1 VSASRLAASSEEQRL
16 RASFGRL
23 QHTAHELLQSADD
36 VERAAVRSYAD
47 AERNCA
53 QHQHRAEQLAL
64 AQAAQAHEEISE
76 VLINR
81 AQRLASGL
89 AGAAWSD
96 PRWLSGEWLGS
107 GDSSYL
113 RLGSCTVPGLPA
125 DLSDQEDLPALV
137 PLLDLGSLTLW
148 ESAEQHWTSP
158 VLHSL
163 VLRVLAGTSAMGV
176 EISVFDPKLTGVMSP
191 LGRLRT
197 GAQGGQASGYGGQM
211 LGEPLTSTD
220 ELLEWLRQARG
231 AALRVAELTGLHGAA
246 NLGQLRGHIGDGC
259 EPYRLLIL
267 LGYPYGLDAPTSTEL
282 LRLVHAGP
290 ARGVSFVLV
299 TDPAALASSELDCA
313 PVLQQTVGV
322 RAGRGGLSVDGLT
335 DAPGVVVLPD
345 PPPSREL
352 VERLIDQLLRAA
364 VARSA
369 PIVRLSE
376 LLPAPECRWSGD
388 ATDGVS
394 TPIGMTGTAIA
405 ELQLRS
411 ADPALPNLLV
421 GGASGQG
428 KSNLLLVLLHGI
440 AARYSP
446 EQVQMYLLDFKEG
459 LEFDRL
465 GPSQERSYWLPHVQ
479 VLGLEGDRSFGL
491 AVLRHLDAEFSRR
504 AKQFRACGASSLSA
518 LRRKRPDE
526 IIPRLLL
533 VIDEF
538 QVLVADGDEIGR
550 EAVSILET
558 LARRGRAV
566 GIHLVLASQTLSGI
580 DTLASKER
588 SIFGQFPWRV
598 SLKTE
603 ASESEAVLGRGN
615 TEAAQLRYRGEA
627 ILNCD
632 YGASE
637 HNQRAVVAYADETEL
652 DLLREQLWRAS
663 SATTPPRVF
672 YARQP
677 SAATVLADLLAQ
689 PTSWCGSDVEEY
701 SVKERGGAE
710 HGIDTNSMSESRVD
724 GGRAILGLPIQVSSR
739 PITFDLRGDPGSALA
754 LLGEGRDDALG
765 VLSSA
770 ALALAV
776 AEQHS
781 GRLNSSAA
789 QPAKFVLLD
798 GVMGSGEHAWEL
810 SALARQL
817 CLSGHEVELVSTVEI
832 SERLLRLGEVL
843 NARLGDADRPRP
855 SLDDEPELYV
865 IGAGLHRATRL
876 AQLSMAGSSP
886 MHVLAQLVREG
897 PLARMHLLGWWNSA
911 RVFTEQLGY
920 EVSPLLAGL
929 VFLQAPETD
938 VQAMCGP
945 YVRFA
950 PQPHRALFVDRGSGG
965 QPVEFVPFPSAA
977 QSMDARAT
985 GDIS

>member
-1 VSASRLAASSEEQRL
+1 MSASRLAASSEEQRL

-23 QHTAHELLQSADD
+23 QHTAQELLQSADD
-36 VERAAVRSYAD
+36 VERAAQRSYAD
-47 AERNCA
+47 AERSCA
-53 QHQHRAEQLAL
+53 QHQHRAAQLAL
-64 AQAAQAHEEISE
+64 AQAAQARDEISE

-81 AQRLASGL
+81 AQRLAPGL

-107 GDSSYL
+107 GGSSYL

-125 DLSDQEDLPALV
+125 DLSDHKDLPALV
-137 PLLDLGSLTLW
+137 PLLDLSSLTLW

-163 VLRVLAGTSAMGV
+163 ILRALAGTSAVGV

-211 LGEPLTSTD
+211 LGEPLTSSD
-220 ELLEWLRQARG
+220 ELLEWLREARG
-231 AALRVAELTGLHGAA
+231 AALRVAELAGLHGAA
-246 NLGQLRGHIGDGC
+246 NLGQLREHIGDGC

-267 LGYPYGLDAPTSTEL
+267 LGYPYGLDAPTHAEL

-299 TDPAALASSELDCA
+299 TDPAALASSELDCVQ
-313 PVLQQTVGV
+313 VLQKTIGL

-335 DAPGVVVLPD
+335 DAPSVVVLPD

-352 VERLIDQLLRAA
+352 VERLTDQLLRAA

-369 PIVRLSE
+369 PVVRLSE
-376 LLPAPECRWSGD
+376 LLPAPEHRWSGD

-394 TPIGMTGTAIA
+394 TPIGMAGTAIA
-405 ELQLRS
+405 ALQLRS

-446 EQVQMYLLDFKEG
+446 EQVQMYLLDFKDG

-465 GPSQERSYWLPHVQ
+465 GPSPERPYWLPHVQ

-491 AVLRHLDAEFSRR
+491 AVLRHLDTEFSRR

-538 QVLVADGDEIGR
+538 QVLVAEGDEIGR
-550 EAVSILET
+550 EAVSIIET

-663 SATTPPRVF
+663 NATTPPRVF

-689 PTSWCGSDVEEY
+689 PSNWCESGIGEE
-701 SVKERGGAE
+701 A
-710 HGIDTNSMSESRVD
+710 
-724 GGRAILGLPIQVSSR
+724 RAILGLPIQVSSR
-739 PITFDLRGDPGSALA
+739 PVTFDLRGDPGSALA

-765 VLSSA
+765 VLCSA

-776 AEQHS
+776 TERYS
-781 GRLNSSAA
+781 DRLNSPAA

-798 GVMGSGEHAWEL
+798 GAMGSGEHAWEL

-817 CLSGHEVELVSTVEI
+817 RRSGHEVELVPTAEI
-832 SERLLRLGEVL
+832 GERLLQLGEVL
-843 NARLGDADRPRP
+843 NARLGEADRPHP
-855 SLDDEPELYV
+855 SLDDESELYV
-865 IGAGLHRATRL
+865 IGAGLHRAPRL

-920 EVSPLLAGL
+920 EASPLLAGL
-929 VFLQAPETD
+929 VFLQAPEAD

-965 QPVEFVPFPSAA
+965 QPVEFVPFTNTA
-977 QSMDARAT
+977 QSMDSRAT
-985 GDIS
+985 GDIG